1 MPCRECEGGKWKW
14 GRTGECEYDTEDEC
28 ERANQGATQMRL
40 LDVVNAPWAITPPA
54 LMEIAEIY
62 RTHLRGDKIDIP
74 SVEARL
80 GRSLDNEPNNYDVV
94 DGVAIVEMTG
104 AIAKRMNL
112 FSQISGGASA
122 QLAENAIKGA
132 LADEDVNS
140 IILSID
146 SPGGTV
152 DGTFELADMIYA
164 ARGQKPIVA
173 FADGLMASAAY
184 AIGAAADSIFISG
197 DTATIG
203 SIGVVA
209 THVDVSE
216 AEKKEG
222 IKTTEITAGK
232 FKRIASA
239 YEPLSKDGRADIQ
252 AQVDELYSIFVER
265 VATFR
270 DVSVEIVLEDMADGR
285 LFIGQQAIK
294 AGLVD
299 GVSTL
304 DGLVAKL
311 SQGESLAPNVL
322 TATGGASDSV
332 GAELTNDTSQEET
345 TVDKSQVENEFPE
358 VAEAFRAEGR
368 AEGVTTGADAE
379 RERILAVQGQ
389 SMAGHEKL
397 IQTLMFDGKTTGPEA
412 AVAVLNAER
421 GVRTA
426 TVEQIEKDAPEAVVA
441 AAGEQEL
448 ETDLPLCHWMNAAS
462 WSGRM
467 MRVFAMNS
475 TASKRI
481 QLTPTQWIRV
491 TPASLLNKEVVQH
504 GY

>member
-1 MPCRECEGGKWKW
+1 MKI
-14 GRTGECEYDTEDEC
+14 
-28 ERANQGATQMRL
+28 
-40 LDVVNAPWAITPPA
+40 LDILNSPWAITPPA
-54 LMEIAEIY
+54 LMEIAEVY

-94 DGVAIVEMTG
+94 NGVAVVELVG

-112 FSQISGGASA
+112 FSQISGGAST
-122 QLAENAIKGA
+122 QLADSAIKQA
-132 LADEDVNS
+132 LADPDVKG
-140 IILSID
+140 IILNID

-164 ARGQKPIVA
+164 ARGEKPIVA

-184 AIGAAADSIFISG
+184 AIGAAADAVYISG

-216 AEKKEG
+216 AEKKLG
-222 IKTTEITAGK
+222 VKTTEITAGRY
-232 FKRIASA
+232 KRIASS
-239 YEPLSKDGRADIQ
+239 YEELTEDGRNEIQ
-252 AQVDELYSIFVER
+252 GQVDELYAVFVDR

-270 DVSVEIVLEDMADGR
+270 GVSTETVLEDMADGR

-299 GVSTL
+299 GVSTMDDL
-304 DGLVAKL
+304 MAKL

-322 TATGGASDSV
+322 AVTGGVPDSA
-332 GAELTNDTSQEET
+332 GAEETNVINQET
-345 TVDKSQVENEFPE
+345 IIMPE
-358 VAEAFRAEGR
+358 ITKASVAEEYPEIAEAFRAEGR
-368 AEGVTTGADAE
+368 VEGVTAGADAE

-397 IQTLMFDGKTTGPEA
+397 IQTMMFDGTTTGPEA

-421 GVRTA
+421 GVREA
-426 TVEQIEKDAPEAVVA
+426 TVAHLESDAPAAVKPAV
-441 AAGEQEL
+441 GEQHL
-448 ETDLPLCHWMNAAS
+448 DTDLSNLPLDERCKAEWDADANL
-462 WSGRM
+462 RTE
-467 MRVFAMNS
+467 FADLDAYIAYAGAMDRGH
-475 TASKRI
+475 AKI
-481 QLTPTQWIRV
+481 LTT
-491 TPASLLNKEVVQH
+491 K
-504 GY
+504 